1 MLDLKLKLN
10 ALPSSSWPLCFPSLR
25 SVWLSH
31 LSPFFIFFD
40 QHAMWVFSFFS
51 FLICFSVNHIDMHV
65 GSLFF
70 LISLYL
76 SCIPFLLVDWL
87 VVATGYYTIWFLFWF
102 LNSKVFFS
110 NKSQMLIC
118 SIWGDQKCS
127 FSISFQISIHFTS
140 ILFALVKNW
149 LCRMVLKNTNFQ

>member
-1 MLDLKLKLN
+1 MLPFTKVCLVI
-10 ALPSSSWPLCFPSLR
+10 SSVSIFHILWSTCYVGL
-25 SVWLSH
+25 
-31 LSPFFIFFD
+31 FIFLISHMLFGKPYWY
-40 QHAMWVFSFFS
+40 ACWV
-51 FLICFSVNHIDMHV
+51 
-65 GSLFF
+65 SLL